1 MTNNV
6 VIGGNLTVQGDTTTM
21 NVTNLEVEDR
31 FIIIGSGSSALDD
44 QDVGIL
50 FDVETVDGTGS
61 VFFFDNDEDRFV
73 VGKNVM
79 KDLGLNNSIG
89 GGGIGAGSHAGFVV
103 TTTISENNVNPNTE
117 VGSAQFGLGELRIL
131 KNGDIYIFTT
141 SSNT

>member
-1 MTNNV
+1 
-6 VIGGNLTVQGDTTTM
+6 
-21 NVTNLEVEDR
+21 
-31 FIIIGSGSSALDD
+31 
-44 QDVGIL
+44 
-50 FDVETVDGTGS
+50 
-61 VFFFDNDEDRFV
+61 
-73 VGKNVM
+73 M